1 MQKPDPEELRE
12 WQANA
17 EQRRAILPSQFG
29 IRGHYVQLIC
39 GHCKGDFT
47 RKMLPQ
53 RNDPVYVCPKCNS
66 RNYVPIQW

>member
-12 WQANA
+12 WQRTAM
-17 EQRRAILPSQFG
+17 QRKAILPAQFMMK
-29 IRGHYVQLIC
+29 GHYVEISC
-39 GHCKGDFT
+39 GHCNNIFT

-53 RNDPVYVCPKCNS
+53 RNDPVYVCSRCNS